1 MRNRPLGRGA
11 IGKFLSLPLLLLL
24 LLGGPLASAQNYDS
38 KPIEES
44 ARLLR
49 YKAQQFAKFRQG
61 ESADFTR
68 YMTRY
73 VLPKLADPSPQGLGE
88 LAKTRYELFRD
99 FVYPSEPQIQQ
110 QLTRVLL
117 LEMGKL
123 AQNEGGN
130 FHPSVRYNAAIVLG
144 MLDAT
149 YADDRT
155 RTPAVPLPAAN
166 ELLTKLAQQGNAGG
180 DIPATLVIG
189 ALVGL
194 ERHASLLGSL
204 PPANRAATVAALQA
218 IATNDDLSLDVAN
231 SVKLHVRYMACRA
244 LAATQNLGD
253 GNKNHSAIFSLITH
267 EDMKLNNRAR
277 SAELLRS
284 FRTAYGQASDLDQ
297 RRITRDLLQLA
308 SDIAADENQRALDYE
323 RRSLRGGGGGAGL
336 NYDINLPDE
345 YQVRRIVLRM
355 RALTAALE
363 AVKPAIKDA
372 ELAQALEGVSQSIH
386 KVRNIAE
393 DKNVIELNLAAA
405 MKTMAR
411 DVEAIAG
418 RIGVEA
424 AEPTELEE
432 GEGELDEEGEAEAPA
447 ENAAPPAAAEPAPE
461 PDF

>member
-1 MRNRPLGRGA
+1 ML
-11 IGKFLSLPLLLLL
+11 LSLPLVLLLL
-24 LLGGPLASAQNYDS
+24 TCQSATAQGYDS
-38 KPIEES
+38 KPIDEG

-61 ESADFTR
+61 DSADFTR
-68 YMTRY
+68 YMTKY

-99 FVYPSEPQIQQ
+99 FVFPSEPQIQQ

-117 LEMGKL
+117 AEMGKL
-123 AQNEGGN
+123 AQNDGGN
-130 FHPSVRYNAAIVLG
+130 YHPSVRYNAVIVLG

-166 ELLTKLAQQGNAGG
+166 ELLTKLAQQGNEES
-180 DIPATLVIG
+180 DVPATLVIG

-194 ERHASLLGSL
+194 ERHASLIGSL
-204 PPANRAATVAALQA
+204 PAANRTATLAVLQA
-218 IATNDDLSLDVAN
+218 IATNNDLSLDVAA

-244 LAATQNLGD
+244 LAATKNLGEA
-253 GNKNHSAIFSLITH
+253 NKNHSAIFSLVTH
-267 EDMKLNNRAR
+267 EDMKLNSRAR
-277 SAELLRS
+277 SAELLS
-284 FRTAYGQASDLDQ
+284 PLRTAYGEANGLDQ

-308 SDIAADENQRALDYE
+308 SDIAADERQRALDYE
-323 RRSLRGGGGGAGL
+323 RRSLRGGAGGGGFDS
-336 NYDINLPDE
+336 NINLPDE
-345 YQVRRIVLRM
+345 YQVRRIVLRT
-355 RALTAALE
+355 RAITAAID

-372 ELAQALEGVSQSIH
+372 ELAQSLDGVAQAVV

-432 GEGELDEEGEAEAPA
+432 EEAELDGEAEAPVD
-447 ENAAPPAAAEPAPE
+447 EVAPAPADEPADQ